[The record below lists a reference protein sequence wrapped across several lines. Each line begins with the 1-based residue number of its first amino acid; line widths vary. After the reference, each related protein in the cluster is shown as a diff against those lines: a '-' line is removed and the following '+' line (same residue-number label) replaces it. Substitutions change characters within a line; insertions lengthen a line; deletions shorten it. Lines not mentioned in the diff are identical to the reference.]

1 MFNPLTNFSSKSLI
15 IPRLPLKSMI
25 QVRIYGRFKS
35 LFKNP
40 NLELPND
47 ENVGTLKDPLF
58 IIKKNYSE
66 EFYKE
71 IVDEKSNNLEVGVIL
86 TIMGKA

>member
-1 MFNPLTNFSSKSLI
+1 
-15 IPRLPLKSMI
+15 MI
-25 QVRIYGRFKS
+25 QVRIYGRFRS

-47 ENVGTLKDPLF
+47 ESVGTLKDPLF